1 MKLIIRA
8 IVTTCIAGVIFLTI
22 MAVSG
27 RMNRSME
34 LKSNLPSTVEE
45 TAENL
50 LTKKYN
56 VTDKNQ
62 LEADF
67 LETLAYAID
76 SDSDG
81 NRGIVKIIAAHM
93 NTDGTDYNAYT
104 DYGAYQTEI
113 AKDAPVIE
121 YHGSGSLAPG
131 TVNVADYVKAHDY
144 NGQELAV
151 KLLKFCDKDGNELTD
166 QMDQASGTITF
177 SSAGKYSFTVKA
189 VDSGNRKT
197 TAVIRVPVM

>member
-34 LKSNLPSTVEE
+34 LKSTLPSAAEE

-50 LTKKYN
+50 LAKKYD
-56 VTDKNQ
+56 VADKNQ

-76 SDSDG
+76 SDS
-81 NRGIVKIIAAHM
+81 NIRLKVNAADKEKQLLSVSVAEEFKHP
-93 NTDGTDYNAYT
+93 NG
-104 DYGAYQTEI
+104 
-113 AKDAPVIE
+113 K
-121 YHGSGSLAPG
+121 PG
-131 TVNVADYVKAHDY
+131 TVSY
-144 NGQELAV
+144 
-151 KLLKFCDKDGNELTD
+151 
-166 QMDQASGTITF
+166 
-177 SSAGKYSFTVKA
+177 
-189 VDSGNRKT
+189 DS
-197 TAVIRVPVM
+197 TAVVNKLQEEVLETYQISYYLTNTDTECYKCYTVHADDMVPVPKDPVVEGKIFTGWADAEGNALDQNMTMTQDAAYYAVWN

>member
-34 LKSNLPSTVEE
+34 LKSNLPSAAEE

-50 LTKKYN
+50 LTKKYDIA
-56 VTDKNQ
+56 DKNQ

-76 SDSDG
+76 SDSDIRLKV
-81 NRGIVKIIAAHM
+81 NAA
-93 NTDGTDYNAYT
+93 DKEK
-104 DYGAYQTEI
+104 QLLSVSVTEEF
-113 AKDAPVIE
+113 KHPN
-121 YHGSGSLAPG
+121 GKPG
-131 TVNVADYVKAHDY
+131 TVSYD
-144 NGQELAV
+144 
-151 KLLKFCDKDGNELTD
+151 
-166 QMDQASGTITF
+166 
-177 SSAGKYSFTVKA
+177 
-189 VDSGNRKT
+189 R
-197 TAVIRVPVM
+197 TAVVNKLQEEVLETYQISYYLTNTDTECYKCYTVHADDMVPVPKDPVAEGKTFTGWADAEGNALDQNMTMTQDAAYYAVWN

>member
-34 LKSNLPSTVEE
+34 LKSNLPSAAEE

-50 LTKKYN
+50 LTKKYDIA
-56 VTDKNQ
+56 DKNQ

-76 SDSDG
+76 SDSDIQLKV
-81 NRGIVKIIAAHM
+81 NAAD
-93 NTDGTDYNAYT
+93 TDK
-104 DYGAYQTEI
+104 QLLSVSVTEEF
-113 AKDAPVIE
+113 KHPN
-121 YHGSGSLAPG
+121 GKPG
-131 TVNVADYVKAHDY
+131 TVSYD
-144 NGQELAV
+144 
-151 KLLKFCDKDGNELTD
+151 
-166 QMDQASGTITF
+166 
-177 SSAGKYSFTVKA
+177 
-189 VDSGNRKT
+189 R
-197 TAVIRVPVM
+197 TAVVNKLQEEVLETYQISYYLTNTDTECYKCYTVHADDMVPVPKDPVVEGKTFTGWADAEGNALDQNMTMTQDASYYAVWN

>member
-34 LKSNLPSTVEE
+34 LKSNLPSAAEE

-50 LTKKYN
+50 LAKKYD
-56 VTDKNQ
+56 VADKNQ

-76 SDSDG
+76 SDS
-81 NRGIVKIIAAHM
+81 NIRLKVNAADKEKQLLSISVTEEFKHPNGKPGTVSYDRTAVVNKLQEEVLETYQVSYYLM
-93 NTDGTDYNAYT
+93 NTDTDCYKCYTVHADDMVPVPKDPVAEGKTFTGWADAEGNA
-104 DYGAYQTEI
+104 
-113 AKDAPVIE
+113 
-121 YHGSGSLAPG
+121 L
-131 TVNVADYVKAHDY
+131 
-144 NGQELAV
+144 
-151 KLLKFCDKDGNELTD
+151 D
-166 QMDQASGTITF
+166 QNMTITQD
-177 SSAGKYSFTVKA
+177 AAYYA
-189 VDSGNRKT
+189 VWN
-197 TAVIRVPVM
+197 

>member
-34 LKSNLPSTVEE
+34 LKSNLPSAAEE

-76 SDSDG
+76 SDSDIQLKV
-81 NRGIVKIIAAHM
+81 NAAD
-93 NTDGTDYNAYT
+93 TDK
-104 DYGAYQTEI
+104 QLLSVSVTEEF
-113 AKDAPVIE
+113 KHPN
-121 YHGSGSLAPG
+121 GKPG
-131 TVNVADYVKAHDY
+131 TVSYD
-144 NGQELAV
+144 
-151 KLLKFCDKDGNELTD
+151 
-166 QMDQASGTITF
+166 
-177 SSAGKYSFTVKA
+177 
-189 VDSGNRKT
+189 R
-197 TAVIRVPVM
+197 TAVVNKLQEEALEAYQVSYYLTNTDTECYKCYTVHADDMVPVPKDPVAEGKTFTGWTDVEGNALDQNMTMTQDAAYYAVWN

>member
-34 LKSNLPSTVEE
+34 LKSNLPSAAEE

-50 LTKKYN
+50 LTKKYDIA
-56 VTDKNQ
+56 DKNQ

-76 SDSDG
+76 SDS
-81 NRGIVKIIAAHM
+81 NIRLKVNAA
-93 NTDGTDYNAYT
+93 DKEK
-104 DYGAYQTEI
+104 QLLSVSVTEEF
-113 AKDAPVIE
+113 KHPN
-121 YHGSGSLAPG
+121 GKPG
-131 TVNVADYVKAHDY
+131 TVSYD
-144 NGQELAV
+144 
-151 KLLKFCDKDGNELTD
+151 
-166 QMDQASGTITF
+166 
-177 SSAGKYSFTVKA
+177 
-189 VDSGNRKT
+189 R
-197 TAVIRVPVM
+197 TAVVNKLQEEALETYQVSYYLTNTDTECYKCYTVHADDMVPVPKDPVAEGKTFTGWADAEGNALDQNMTMTQDAAYYAVWN

>member
-34 LKSNLPSTVEE
+34 LKSNLPSAAEE

-50 LTKKYN
+50 LTKKYDIA
-56 VTDKNQ
+56 DKNQ

-76 SDSDG
+76 SDS
-81 NRGIVKIIAAHM
+81 NIRLKVNAA
-93 NTDGTDYNAYT
+93 DKEK
-104 DYGAYQTEI
+104 QLLSVSVTEEF
-113 AKDAPVIE
+113 KHPN
-121 YHGSGSLAPG
+121 GKPG
-131 TVNVADYVKAHDY
+131 TVSYD
-144 NGQELAV
+144 
-151 KLLKFCDKDGNELTD
+151 
-166 QMDQASGTITF
+166 
-177 SSAGKYSFTVKA
+177 
-189 VDSGNRKT
+189 R
-197 TAVIRVPVM
+197 TAVVNKLQEEALETYQVSYYLTNTDTECYKCYTVHADDMVPVPKNPVQEGKTFTGWADAEGNALDQNMTMTQDAAYYAVWN

>member
-34 LKSNLPSTVEE
+34 LKSNLPSAAEE

-50 LTKKYN
+50 LTKKYDIA
-56 VTDKNQ
+56 DKNQ

-76 SDSDG
+76 SDS
-81 NRGIVKIIAAHM
+81 NIRLKVNAA
-93 NTDGTDYNAYT
+93 DKEK
-104 DYGAYQTEI
+104 QLLSVSVTEEF
-113 AKDAPVIE
+113 KHPN
-121 YHGSGSLAPG
+121 GKPG
-131 TVNVADYVKAHDY
+131 TVSYD
-144 NGQELAV
+144 
-151 KLLKFCDKDGNELTD
+151 
-166 QMDQASGTITF
+166 
-177 SSAGKYSFTVKA
+177 
-189 VDSGNRKT
+189 R
-197 TAVIRVPVM
+197 TAVVNKLQEEALETYQVSYYLTNTDTECYKCYTVHADDMGPVPKDPVVEGKTFTGWADAEGNALDQNMTMTQDASYYAVWN

>member
-1 MKLIIRA
+1 MKLFIRA

-76 SDSDG
+76 SDSDIQLKV
-81 NRGIVKIIAAHM
+81 NAAD
-93 NTDGTDYNAYT
+93 TDK
-104 DYGAYQTEI
+104 QLLSVSVTEEF
-113 AKDAPVIE
+113 KHPN
-121 YHGSGSLAPG
+121 GKPG
-131 TVNVADYVKAHDY
+131 TVSYD
-144 NGQELAV
+144 
-151 KLLKFCDKDGNELTD
+151 
-166 QMDQASGTITF
+166 
-177 SSAGKYSFTVKA
+177 
-189 VDSGNRKT
+189 R
-197 TAVIRVPVM
+197 TAVVNKLQEEVPEICLVRYYLSDTDCYKCYEVLNGDGVPVPKNPVQEGKTFTGWADAEGNALDQNMTMTQDAAYYAVWN

>member
-34 LKSNLPSTVEE
+34 LKSNLPSAAEE

-50 LTKKYN
+50 LTKKYDIA
-56 VTDKNQ
+56 DKNQ

-76 SDSDG
+76 SDS
-81 NRGIVKIIAAHM
+81 NIRLKVNAAEKEK
-93 NTDGTDYNAYT
+93 
-104 DYGAYQTEI
+104 QLLSVSVTEEF
-113 AKDAPVIE
+113 KHPN
-121 YHGSGSLAPG
+121 GKPG
-131 TVNVADYVKAHDY
+131 TVSYD
-144 NGQELAV
+144 
-151 KLLKFCDKDGNELTD
+151 
-166 QMDQASGTITF
+166 
-177 SSAGKYSFTVKA
+177 
-189 VDSGNRKT
+189 R
-197 TAVIRVPVM
+197 TAVVNKLQEEALETYQVSYYLTNTDTECYKCYTVHADDMVPVPKDPVVEGKTFTGWADAEGNALDQNMTMTQDASYYAVWN

>member
-8 IVTTCIAGVIFLTI
+8 IVTICIAGVIFLTI

-34 LKSNLPSTVEE
+34 LKSNLPSVAEE

-76 SDSDG
+76 SDSDIRLKV
-81 NRGIVKIIAAHM
+81 NAA
-93 NTDGTDYNAYT
+93 DKEKRLLSVSV
-104 DYGAYQTEI
+104 TEEF
-113 AKDAPVIE
+113 K
-121 YHGSGSLAPG
+121 HTNGKPG
-131 TVNVADYVKAHDY
+131 TVSYD
-144 NGQELAV
+144 
-151 KLLKFCDKDGNELTD
+151 
-166 QMDQASGTITF
+166 
-177 SSAGKYSFTVKA
+177 
-189 VDSGNRKT
+189 R
-197 TAVIRVPVM
+197 TAVVNKLQEEVLETYQISYYLTNTDTECYKCYTVHADDMVPVPKDPVVEGKIFTGWADAEGNALDQNMTMTQDAAYYAVWN

>member
-34 LKSNLPSTVEE
+34 LKSNLPSAAEE

-50 LTKKYN
+50 LAKKYD
-56 VTDKNQ
+56 VADKNQ

-76 SDSDG
+76 SDS
-81 NRGIVKIIAAHM
+81 NIRLKVNAA
-93 NTDGTDYNAYT
+93 DKEK
-104 DYGAYQTEI
+104 QLLSISVTEEF
-113 AKDAPVIE
+113 KHPN
-121 YHGSGSLAPG
+121 GKPG
-131 TVNVADYVKAHDY
+131 TVSYDRTTVVNKLQEEVLETYQVSYYLTNTDTECYKCYTVHADD
-144 NGQELAV
+144 
-151 KLLKFCDKDGNELTD
+151 
-166 QMDQASGTITF
+166 M
-177 SSAGKYSFTVKA
+177 
-189 VDSGNRKT
+189 
-197 TAVIRVPVM
+197 VPVPKDPVAEGKTFTGWADAEGNALDQNMTMTQDAAYYAVWN